1 MFTEKHDRIL
11 DLIAEFIIDE
21 TNPAYERRAML
32 AAWHAANDSMCP
44 PEDVAGPHD
53 EYPMPHPADLRAWTT
68 VLREG
73 KDAAL
78 QSDMDRAGAYGL

>member
-32 AAWHAANDSMCP
+32 AAWQAANDAMTP
-44 PEDVAGPHD
+44 PEAISQYD
-53 EYPMPHPADLRAWTT
+53 EHAVTLADDDLDGWTAWLR
-68 VLREG
+68 
-73 KDAAL
+73 DAQAAAF
-78 QSDMDRAGAYGL
+78 QADMDRAGAYGL